1 MCLTPRTNGDEWLR
15 NNIFQSTCTILGKVY
30 HFIIDAGSCENI
42 VSAEAVQKLGVKTE
56 VHPKPYKLAWMQ
68 KGGEVTISQRAMI
81 SFSIGSRY
89 KDQVLCD
96 VVAMDACH
104 LLLGR
109 LWQYDRKVTHDGFT
123 NSYSFSFNNTKIV
136 LLPSKD
142 MHTSKPMEGSTNLL
156 SLARFE

>member
-1 MCLTPRTNGDEWLR
+1 
-15 NNIFQSTCTILGKVY
+15 
-30 HFIIDAGSCENI
+30 
-42 VSAEAVQKLGVKTE
+42 
-56 VHPKPYKLAWMQ
+56 
-68 KGGEVTISQRAMI
+68 MI
-81 SFSIGSRY
+81 SFFIGSRY

-142 MHTSKPMEGSTNLL
+142 LHTSKPTGGSTNLL
-156 SLARFE
+156 SLARFEEDMRDTGTIYVLIGKDAGEENTVPEAAVSLVEEFCDVFPDDLPDGFHLYVTSSTKLIWS